1 MKMAERNKLMENIK
15 AETAETLTTK
25 LSKSEETY
33 KNVLKQLILQS
44 LLKLME
50 VDIVIRCRKSDL
62 NIVKDILGE
71 VGLTY
76 IQKLKNEVP
85 KLKGKEIH
93 PKLTID
99 ENNFLPEL
107 NSKESGLA
115 SWY

>member
-1 MKMAERNKLMENIK
+1 MAERNKLMENIK
-15 AETAETLTTK
+15 AETAESLTTK
-25 LSKSEETY
+25 LSTNVDLY
-33 KNVLKQLILQS
+33 KTVLKQLILQT

-62 NIVKDILGE
+62 NIVKEILGE
-71 VGLTY
+71 VGMAY
-76 IQKLKNEVP
+76 INKLKTEVP

-107 NSKESGLA
+107 NQKDSGLA